1 MGCTWPWFEEGSLQI
16 THYGMDMQLGAQV
29 KMIDAE
35 HSLIFDEQLMQMMSM
50 SSRLEG
56 VWWLRSHKSDMR
68 LVLSNTADSALNVTV
83 TIDGIDPRQTEP
95 LELNLAA
102 HETRVINARNLALN
116 GNGNLRKV
124 GGLSISY
131 EAAPG
136 ALMARGFIDEPSSGF
151 SSAIEFWDPLMAHS
165 SKLDG
170 GGLRLRAE
178 GRELTPVVVARNI
191 GTAESTITGNMP
203 YTAQDGSMSL
213 LRIPGVRLR
222 PGEVETIDISHAIR
236 MSGIK
241 TQGIASAGLE
251 FEYSSAPGTVVI
263 SGQSVSSD
271 GNQVFRLPF
280 IDADAEPSSTGG
292 YPWYIEGDSSTIVYI
307 KNVTDQPRQYTLQLR
322 YDGGVYALGVKTVE
336 ARQTV
341 AFRHPRAA

>member
-1 MGCTWPWFEEGSLQI
+1 LT
-16 THYGMDMQLGAQV
+16 
-29 KMIDAE
+29 
-35 HSLIFDEQLMQMMSM
+35 
-50 SSRLEG
+50 
-56 VWWLRSHKSDMR
+56 
-68 LVLSNTADSALNVTV
+68 
-83 TIDGIDPRQTEP
+83 
-95 LELNLAA
+95 
-102 HETRVINARNLALN
+102 
-116 GNGNLRKV
+116 
-124 GGLSISY
+124 
-131 EAAPG
+131 
-136 ALMARGFIDEPSSGF
+136 
-151 SSAIEFWDPLMAHS
+151 
-165 SKLDG
+165 
-170 GGLRLRAE
+170 AE

-191 GTAESTITGNMP
+191 GTTESTITGNMA

-213 LRIPGVRLR
+213 LRIPSVRLR

-236 MSGIK
+236 MSGIN
-241 TQGIASAGLE
+241 TQGLASAGLE

-263 SGQSVSSD
+263 SSQSVSSD